1 MLAVVL
7 IVLLGCW
14 KLVAAGLLSSGNA
27 TPSGLV
33 PHNGNIFGL
42 LLALTLP
49 GCSDWLL
56 GQVGEVPDYFASD
69 IDFLLV
75 GCVGGIVAAA
85 AEGTAY
91 GTAVDADDGSGVD
104 VGVLEGDSV

>member
-33 PHNGNIFGL
+33 PHSGNIHGL
-42 LLALTLP
+42 LLALRLS
-49 GCSDWLL
+49 GFSDWLL
-56 GQVGEVPDYFASD
+56 GHEGEVP
-69 IDFLLV
+69 
-75 GCVGGIVAAA
+75 GCSVS
-85 AEGTAY
+85 GT
-91 GTAVDADDGSGVD
+91 GF
-104 VGVLEGDSV
+104 